1 MLNPNALFFSDANC
15 SPANDAN
22 LSEMFNGNMF
32 TDAAYLRA
40 QGHCD
45 FVMSDGPGLTPVLL
59 SRQPSHLLY
68 LDRLQTLSL
77 SEIDAHSAQLFD
89 KAHLDFIV
97 FEDVRLDPDIA
108 SMRHC
113 HQRFGYKANWRR
125 VISAGDRLLSNK
137 QASNLRR
144 KQKKLHAALG
154 GSETEFRF
162 ARTVPGD
169 VAQIVEMNRIKIKS
183 GGGRHH
189 MTDEKLAAMEA
200 LCARIGYTAKLT
212 HEGKLL
218 AGNILCV
225 SGNRSFIPVLGHDLT
240 YEKFSI
246 GMQVTLLALSE
257 LERMGCTECNFL
269 WGDSRWKSDFKADR
283 EVLETVV
290 VRRNNRVLFS
300 PDYWGVVLPYAR
312 EAAKTVIRPHFKKM
326 TGMVPAGWLPHRARR

>member
-1 MLNPNALFFSDANC
+1 MLNPNALNFSDARC
-15 SPANDAN
+15 SSADSAN

-40 QGHCD
+40 QGHSD

-59 SRQPSHLLY
+59 SRRRSHLLY

-77 SEIDAHSAQLFD
+77 SEIDTHSTQLFD
-89 KAHLDFIV
+89 KFHLDFIV
-97 FEDVRLDPDIA
+97 FEDVRLDPDNA
-108 SMRHC
+108 PMRHR

-125 VISAGDRLLSNK
+125 QISAGDRLLSNK

-154 GSETEFRF
+154 GPATEFHF
-162 ARTVPGD
+162 ARTEPGD
-169 VAQIVEMNRIKIKS
+169 VAEIVEMNRIKIKS
-183 GGGRHH
+183 SGGRHH
-189 MTDEKLAAMEA
+189 MTDEKLAAMET
-200 LCARIGYTAKLT
+200 LCASIGYTAKLT

-225 SGNRSFIPVLGHDLT
+225 SGNRSFIPVLGHDLK
-240 YEKFSI
+240 YDKFSI
-246 GMQVTLLALSE
+246 GMQVTLLALTE

-269 WGDSRWKSDFKADR
+269 WGDSRWKSDFRADR
-283 EVLETVV
+283 EALETIV

-300 PDYWGVVLPYAR
+300 PDYCNVVLPFAR
-312 EAAKTVIRPHFKKM
+312 EAAKTVIRPYFKKM
-326 TGMVPAGWLPHRARR
+326 TGMVPGGWLPYWARR

>member
-1 MLNPNALFFSDANC
+1 LLNPNARLFSHATC
-15 SPANDAN
+15 SPADDAI
-22 LSEMFNGNMF
+22 LSDMFNGNMF
-32 TDAAYLRA
+32 TDPSYLRA
-40 QGHCD
+40 QGHRD
-45 FVMSDGPGLTPVLL
+45 YVMSDGPGLTPVLL

-77 SEIDAHSAQLFD
+77 SEMDAHSAQLFD
-89 KAHLDFIV
+89 KSPVDFIV
-97 FEDVRLDPDIA
+97 FEDVRLGPDDA
-108 SMRHC
+108 PTRLL

-125 VISAGDRLLSNK
+125 LISAGDRLLSNK

-154 GSETEFRF
+154 GSATEFQF
-162 ARTVPGD
+162 ARTEPGD
-169 VAQIVEMNRIKIKS
+169 VAEIVEMNRKKIKS

-189 MTDEKLAAMEA
+189 MTDEKLAAMET

-225 SGNRSFIPVLGHDLT
+225 SGNRSFIPVLGHDLK
-240 YEKFSI
+240 YEKFSV
-246 GMQVTLLALSE
+246 GMQVTLLALTE
-257 LERMGCTECNFL
+257 LEGMGCTECNFL

-283 EVLETVV
+283 EALETIV

-300 PDYWGVVLPYAR
+300 PDYWRVVMPYAR
-312 EAAKTVIRPHFKKM
+312 DATKTVVRPHVKKAA
-326 TGMVPAGWLPHRARR
+326 GMVPAGWLPHWARR